1 MIYRSDMSTITYR
14 LRSVIPAVA
23 VLFALGGCGGQHG
36 DNAKKSDV
44 PAPVVKGL
52 LLETVSTTAQP
63 ESVELVGTVRSRTS
77 AVVSTRVPG
86 TVSTLKV
93 REGDRV
99 RKGQLLAQLDAQENQ
114 AQAAAAVSGVDEAQR
129 GLEEARSRKKLADT
143 TFERYQKLFK
153 EQAVT
158 RQEFDVK
165 QSERELASQG
175 VARAEA
181 RLNQSREGSRA
192 AATMSGYT
200 RIIAP
205 ISGIISAKQVDSG
218 ATVFPGQPLMTIED
232 EGNYQLELAVP
243 ESLSGTVK
251 AGSPVQVTLDSGV
264 TTLNLKIAEIVPVA
278 DPNSRTFIAKVNLSQ
293 KGLASGTFGRG
304 AIALGTS
311 TNGMRVRK
319 TALVERGA
327 LSFVWVVDKNS
338 IVRMRLVKVGK
349 NFGDKVE
356 ILSGLSD
363 GERVVVSGVEKISE
377 GSKVE

>member
-1 MIYRSDMSTITYR
+1 MTYR
-14 LRSVIPAVA
+14 GDISKITDGLRSVIPAVA
-23 VLFALGGCGGQHG
+23 VVLALGGCGGQQG
-36 DNAKKSDV
+36 DSAKKAEVS
-44 PAPVVKGL
+44 APVVKGL
-52 LLETVSTTAQP
+52 LLETVSTAALP
-63 ESVELVGTVRSRTS
+63 ESVELIGTVRSRNS

-86 TVSTLKV
+86 TVSILKV

-114 AQAAAAVSGVDEAQR
+114 AHAAAAVSGADESQR
-129 GLEEARSRKKLADT
+129 GLEEAQSRKKLADT

-165 QSERELASQG
+165 QAERELASQG

-192 AATMSGYT
+192 AATMAGYT
-200 RIIAP
+200 RIVAP
-205 ISGIISAKQVDSG
+205 ISGIISSKQVDPG

-243 ESLSGTVK
+243 ESMSGKVK
-251 AGSPVQVTLDSGV
+251 PGTAVQVTLDSGV

-278 DPNSRTFIAKVNLSQ
+278 DPNSRTFSAKVNLSQ
-293 KGLASGTFGRG
+293 KGLASGTFGRA

-311 TNGMRVRK
+311 TNAIRVRK

-327 LSFVWVVDKNS
+327 LTFVWVVDKNS
-338 IVRMRLVKVGK
+338 IIRMRLVKAGK
-349 NFGDKVE
+349 NIGDMVE

-363 GERVVVSGVEKISE
+363 GERVAVNGVEKISE